1 MWSSS
6 VEISKNRQA
15 SGTHTNGTA
24 ASQNEA
30 SWKSQYF
37 SIQVGLRD
45 RSEIPIEGAL
55 LQGSCKVGDLNIY
68 IVVVTNVALD
78 KHGQNK

>member
-15 SGTHTNGTA
+15 SGIRTNGTA

-37 SIQVGLRD
+37 FIQVGLGD
-45 RSEIPIEGAL
+45 RSEIPIERGL

-68 IVVVTNVALD
+68 IVVVTNTA
-78 KHGQNK
+78 